1 MKAFLQKILLFI
13 FCFYSGIACVMLLT
27 NYQVKKH
34 ANFKL
39 KPNINKIIIGNSQ
52 PECAYNDSLI
62 NNFKNLAS
70 SGETYFY
77 NYQKLKPLLKQN
89 PQIDTV
95 FIEFSNT
102 NILVRED
109 QKIWSNKYLNHL
121 LPRYYPFVSLQDQYV
136 LATNNPLGFQKAVLI
151 SFKKN
156 INRLRKNSYDFKDS
170 IGGYWYLKRH
180 KINAIL
186 DTLKPSKTK
195 EIYLNNS
202 QMSTIDLE
210 YLQKIIQLCKKNHI
224 VPYLIR
230 SPFHPYFSGSRYETN
245 YQQILNSQFKSIP
258 FIDFKAYPLKNEE
271 YADLQHLNYK
281 GSLKYSNWFNDY
293 IYLLYKHQ

>member
-13 FCFYSGIACVMLLT
+13 ICLYSVIVCVILLT
-27 NYQVKKH
+27 NYQIKKH

-39 KPNINKIIIGNSQ
+39 KSNINKIIIGNSQ

-77 NYQKLKPLLKQN
+77 NYQKLKPLLEQN

-95 FIEFSNT
+95 FIEFSNA
-102 NILVRED
+102 NILIRED
-109 QKIWSNKYLNHL
+109 QKIWSNKYITHQ
-121 LPRYYPFVSLQDQYV
+121 LPKYFPFVSLKDQSV
-136 LATNNPLGFQKAVLI
+136 LATNNPIGYQKALLM
-151 SFKKN
+151 SLKTN
-156 INRLRKNSYDFKDS
+156 LNRLWKNNYSYKDS

-186 DTLKPSKTK
+186 DTLKLSKTN
-195 EIYLNNS
+195 EITLNKK
-202 QMSTIDLE
+202 QLSTVDLE
-210 YLQKIIQLCKKNHI
+210 YLHKIIALCKEHHI

-230 SPFHPYFSGSRYETN
+230 SPFHPYFNGSRYETD

-258 FIDFKAYPLKNEE
+258 FIDFKSYPLKSEE
-271 YADLQHLNYK
+271 YADLQHLNFK

-293 IYLLYKHQ
+293 INLLSTH